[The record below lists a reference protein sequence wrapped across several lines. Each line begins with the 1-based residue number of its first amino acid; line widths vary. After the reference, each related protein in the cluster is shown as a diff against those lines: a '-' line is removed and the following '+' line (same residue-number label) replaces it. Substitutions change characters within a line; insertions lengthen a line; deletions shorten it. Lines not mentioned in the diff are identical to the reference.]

1 MANTFLTP
9 DIIAKEAL
17 MVLRNNA
24 VMANL
29 VHRDYSDEFVNG
41 VGDTITI
48 RKPAKFTANEYN
60 GSLTV
65 QDATEGS
72 VAVKMDKL
80 LDVSFAVTAKQM
92 SLDIKDFSEQ
102 LLVPA
107 MQAFADKIDAYL
119 LGLSADVTNE
129 VSYVSGT
136 SNIRNVL
143 VDARKY
149 LTVAAAPMTERRFVY
164 GSDIEADLLKTDMF
178 LTADKVG
185 DEGTALREASL
196 GRKFGLDFYVDQNV
210 AYDNIVFHKN
220 AFALVTRPLALPLG
234 AQNSAIVNYDGF
246 GLRVVYGYDM
256 DKKTDTVSI
265 DMLCGVK
272 TLDKDLAA
280 IIDANPNQPLTL
292 TSDLSG
298 ATYPWTDKTPADFQ
312 SDVEVNDGKITGT
325 LTYIEDG
332 LASTGPLAGSG
343 YFLALKWGNPVA
355 GTSSLKVGLV
365 PSASGMDLVECIDDT
380 DRNGV
385 FKITDKD
392 NQLFIIETTKDGI
405 VQHRAYDLSG
415 LTLAEPEG

>member
-9 DIIAKEAL
+9 DIIAREAL

-29 VHRDYSDEFVNG
+29 VYRDYSDEFVAG

-48 RKPAKFTANEYN
+48 RKPAKFQANEFN
-60 GSLTV
+60 GSLSV

-72 VAVKMDKL
+72 VSVTLDKH

-92 SLDIKDFSEQ
+92 TLDIKDFSQQ

-107 MQAFADKIDAYL
+107 MQAFADKIDSYL
-119 LGLSADVTNE
+119 LGLASSVTNE
-129 VSYVSGT
+129 VSYTSGT
-136 SNIRNVL
+136 DNIRTKL

-149 LTVAAAPMTERRFVY
+149 LTAAAAPMTDRRFVY
-164 GSDIEADLLKTDMF
+164 GSDVEADLLKTDLF
-178 LTADKVG
+178 LAADKVG

-210 AYDNIVFHKN
+210 DSDNIVFHKN
-220 AFALVTRPLALPLG
+220 AFALVTRQLELPLG
-234 AQNSAIVNYDGF
+234 NANASIVNYDGF

-256 DKKTDTVSI
+256 DKKTDTISI

-272 TLDKDLAA
+272 VLNKDLAA
-280 IIDANPNQPLTL
+280 VIDSNPNLPLTL
-292 TSDLSG
+292 QSDLAG

-312 SDVEVNDGKITGT
+312 SDVAVADGKITGT
-325 LTYIEDG
+325 LTFIEGG
-332 LASTGPLAGSG
+332 LASSGPLAGDG
-343 YFLALKWGNPVA
+343 YFLALKWGNPPA
-355 GTSSLKVGLV
+355 NTTSLKVGLQ
-365 PSASGMDLVECIDDT
+365 PSASGMDLVECLSDT

-385 FKITDKD
+385 FKISNKD
-392 NQLFIIETTKDGI
+392 EQVFVIEYTKGGQ
-405 VQHRAYDLSG
+405 VQRRAYDLSG
-415 LTLAEPEG
+415 LVLAAEG